1 MSNAHNT
8 IVPSVNVNDL
18 KVQYLDLISQGYTEL
33 VALEKLNFP
42 KALYLKLL
50 LDDNDFVLQV
60 ENCRKLRAEFWVSKI
75 AATVDQDFSK
85 DEVGS
90 ERLKFDKLQF
100 LARADNPDKYGNNTK
115 KLDVSIDLGKF
126 KLLPPEEAL
135 KSLASD
141 PFAIDADFKE
151 LNDEELL

>member
-1 MSNAHNT
+1 MSKAHT
-8 IVPSVNVNDL
+8 DIVPSVNVNEL
-18 KVQYLDLISQGYTEL
+18 KVQYLDLISQGHTEL
-33 VALEKLNFP
+33 VALNKLNFP
-42 KALYLKLL
+42 KALYIKLL
-50 LDDNDFVLQV
+50 LDDSDFALQV
-60 ENCRKLRAEFWVSKI
+60 ENCRKLRAEYWISKI
-75 AATVDQDFSK
+75 AETVDNDYTK
-85 DEVGS
+85 EEVSS

-100 LARADNPDKYGNNTK
+100 LARADNPDKYGNNAK

-151 LNDEELL
+151 ITDEELL